1 MNFLGWVAM
10 VSFSTTVNTSLS
22 TGRQK
27 QTI

>member
-1 MNFLGWVAM
+1 MNLVRWVAM